1 MYQLA
6 LACAS
11 SMADGMVGRISRIA
25 RFAQVS
31 AENWRRERD
40 SNPRAGLMNQQVID
54 AEGGRVLLTPLASPD
69 LPVDLPVRSKSNS
82 VAPSSSSLSAP
93 SRSGI
98 QRKDNQ

>member
-40 SNPRAGLMNQQVID
+40 SNRIQSLC
-54 AEGGRVLLTPLASPD
+54 
-69 LPVDLPVRSKSNS
+69 KSTS
-82 VAPSSSSLSAP
+82 
-93 SRSGI
+93 
-98 QRKDNQ
+98 